1 MIAGLALR
9 LVSGGQTG
17 ADRAALDV
25 AIERGVPYGGW
36 CPRGGLAEDHPAA
49 PGLLARYPHLRE
61 TPAADGEQRTAW
73 NVRDSSATLVLRSG
87 KDGAVSLLTG
97 GTAFTVLCARL
108 IFTRPFLIAPLGGPD
123 DPPADVAMVGRVAEW
138 LADLRAA
145 PAPAPVQQAQGEVI
159 TLNVAG
165 PRESQAP
172 GIYAQAQAFLR
183 GLLDRLSLQAISAG
197 GSIR

>member
-61 TPAADGEQRTAW
+61 TPAAEGEQRTAW

-87 KDGAVSLLTG
+87 TDSAVSSLTG

-108 IFTRPFLIAPLGGPD
+108 IFTRPFLIAPLGGPY

-138 LADLRAA
+138 LAALRAD
-145 PAPAPVQQAQGEVI
+145 PVQQAQGEI
-159 TLNVAG
+159 FTLNVAG

-172 GIYAQAQAFLR
+172 GIHAQAQAFLR
-183 GLLDRLSLQAISAG
+183 GLLRHPSVQPISAG
-197 GSIR
+197 GGSIR